1 MSGLT
6 GTFGLRITCGSPVE
20 MVRAQVGT
28 FNLPCAWGTSS
39 RPDEPAHAGTLWAR
53 GSGRSLPP
61 ALPDF
66 ARPDSAGNHR
76 RPAGV
81 ISAFPAQAGEEA
93 GMRRFLAGLAAVAAA
108 LIATTQP
115 AAACAGLI
123 GPNGAVNLLRTT
135 TFAGYHDGVEHYV
148 TSFQFAGGSGQ
159 FGSLI
164 PLPGVPDKVEKGG
177 AWTLQRLIRETT
189 PVRLDA
195 AFRSAQAAGTA
206 DKAIVLM
213 EVRIDALD
221 ITVLK
226 GGGAQ
231 VGQWATEHGF
241 RLPPAAPEVLDF
253 YANRSPIFLAAVF
266 DADAAKARGQRIGDG
281 TPVHVTIPTAN
292 PWVPLRILALGKNAA
307 DRVDADVYLMTDAR
321 PALLPYPFANG
332 MRLDHSAPATAS
344 LLTDLRSD
352 KGMGWVPQSAWLTKI
367 AIDAAAS
374 QLTYD
379 LAVDAKGASPSRV
392 AAGLEA
398 PANAALPAKPV
409 SDTVALLGIALAA
422 LGAIV
427 LLRRTRPA
435 EAA

>member
-1 MSGLT
+1 
-6 GTFGLRITCGSPVE
+6 
-20 MVRAQVGT
+20 
-28 FNLPCAWGTSS
+28 
-39 RPDEPAHAGTLWAR
+39 
-53 GSGRSLPP
+53 
-61 ALPDF
+61 
-66 ARPDSAGNHR
+66 
-76 RPAGV
+76 
-81 ISAFPAQAGEEA
+81 
-93 GMRRFLAGLAAVAAA
+93 MRRFLAGFAAIAAA

-189 PVRLDA
+189 PVRLDL

-226 GGGAQ
+226 GGGAE

-292 PWVPLRILALGKNAA
+292 PWVPLRILGLGKNAD
-307 DRVDADVYLMTDAR
+307 DRVDADVYLLTDQR

-332 MRLDHSAPATAS
+332 MRLDHSAVATTS
-344 LLTDLRSD
+344 LLDDLRSD
-352 KGMGWVPQSAWLTKI
+352 KGMAWIPQSGWLSKI
-367 AIDAAAS
+367 AIDASAS

-379 LAVDAKGASPSRV
+379 LAVDAKGTSPSRV

-398 PANAALPAKPV
+398 PATLTSSSGQPSSDQIALI
-409 SDTVALLGIALAA
+409 GIALAA
-422 LGAIV
+422 FGAIF
-427 LLRRTRPA
+427 LLRKSQPVIG
-435 EAA
+435 

>member
-1 MSGLT
+1 
-6 GTFGLRITCGSPVE
+6 
-20 MVRAQVGT
+20 
-28 FNLPCAWGTSS
+28 
-39 RPDEPAHAGTLWAR
+39 
-53 GSGRSLPP
+53 
-61 ALPDF
+61 
-66 ARPDSAGNHR
+66 
-76 RPAGV
+76 
-81 ISAFPAQAGEEA
+81 
-93 GMRRFLAGLAAVAAA
+93 MRRFLAGFAAIAAA

-135 TFAGYHDGVEHYV
+135 TFAGYHNGVEHYV

-164 PLPGVPDKVEKGG
+164 PLPGIPDKVEKGG

-189 PVRLDA
+189 PVRLDFA
-195 AFRSAQAAGTA
+195 VRSAQSAGLA
-206 DKAIVLM
+206 DKAAVLM

-221 ITVLK
+221 ITVLQ

-266 DADAAKARGQRIGDG
+266 DADAAKARGQEIGDG

-292 PWVPLRILALGKNAA
+292 PWVPLRILGLGKNAD
-307 DRVDADVYLMTDAR
+307 DRIDADVYLLTDSR

-332 MRLDHSAPATAS
+332 MRLDHSAVATTS
-344 LLTDLRSD
+344 LLDDLRSD
-352 KGMGWVPQSAWLTKI
+352 KGMNWVPQSGWLSKI
-367 AIDAAAS
+367 AIDASAS

-379 LAVDAKGASPSRV
+379 LAVDAKGTAPSRV
-392 AAGLEA
+392 AAGLQA
-398 PANAALPAKPV
+398 PANATGTSGQPS
-409 SDTVALLGIALAA
+409 SDQVALIGLALAA
-422 LGAIV
+422 FGAIF
-427 LLRRTRPA
+427 LLRKSRPVIG
-435 EAA
+435 